1 MEKVSTA
8 RIALK
13 WGLIYG
19 LLSIVVTTV
28 MYTFNLLS
36 QQWINTVFS
45 VLLSLAVLFFAYRE
59 YRDLN
64 NGYMSFGQGLGLGML
79 LFVTGG
85 VLFAGF
91 DVLYKKVIDPGIV
104 DKLLEITE
112 MQYEKSGLSPEAIE
126 QAIETAR
133 PFIAGPFAPVII
145 IFSYALTGF
154 ICSLI
159 MAAIMKKNP
168 PVFE

>member
-19 LLSIVVTTV
+19 LLSIVVTTII
-28 MYTFNLLS
+28 YTFNLMS
-36 QQWINTVFS
+36 QSWISTVVS
-45 VLLSLAVLFFAYRE
+45 ILLSFGVLYLAFRE
-59 YRDLN
+59 FRDLN
-64 NGYMSFGQGLGLGML
+64 GGFMRFGQGLGLGML

-85 VLFAGF
+85 VLAAGF
-91 DVLYKKVIDPGIV
+91 DTLYKKVIDPGVV
-104 DKLLEITE
+104 DKILEITE
-112 MQYEKSGLSPEAIE
+112 MQYEKSGFSPEVIE
-126 QAIETAR
+126 QSMEAAK
-133 PFIAGPFAPVII
+133 PFIAGPLAPVIV

>member
-19 LLSIVVTTV
+19 LLSIVVNTII
-28 MYTFNLLS
+28 YTFNLLEH
-36 QQWINTVFS
+36 QWINTVVS
-45 VLLSLAVLFFAYRE
+45 IVLSFGVLYLAFKEF
-59 YRDLN
+59 RDLN
-64 NGYMSFGQGLGLGML
+64 GGFMKFGQGLGLGML

-85 VLFAGF
+85 VLASGYDF
-91 DVLYKKVIDPGIV
+91 VYKRLIDPGII
-104 DKLLEITE
+104 DKQLEIVE
-112 MQYEKSGLSPEAIE
+112 MQYEKAGMSPEMIE
-126 QAIETAR
+126 QALEAAKPWMNGPLTPVVMVFSFA
-133 PFIAGPFAPVII
+133 FI
-145 IFSYALTGF
+145 GF

>member
-19 LLSIVVTTV
+19 LLSIVVSTII
-28 MYTFNLLS
+28 YTFNLLS
-36 QQWINTVFS
+36 QQWISTVVS
-45 VLLSLAVLFFAYRE
+45 ILLSIGVLFMAFRE
-59 YRDLN
+59 FRELN
-64 NGYMSFGQGLGLGML
+64 GGFMSFGQGLGLGML

-126 QAIETAR
+126 QAIEAAR
-133 PFIAGPFAPVII
+133 PFIAGPFAPVVV

>member
-19 LLSIVVTTV
+19 LLSIVVNTII
-28 MYTFNLLS
+28 YTFNLME
-36 QQWINTVFS
+36 QQWINLVFS
-45 VLLSLAVLFFAYRE
+45 FVLSFGILYLAFKEF
-59 YRDLN
+59 RDLN
-64 NGYMSFGQGLGLGML
+64 GGFMKFGQGLGLGML

-85 VLFAGF
+85 VLISVYDF
-91 DVLYKKVIDPGIV
+91 VYKKLIDPSVV

-112 MQYEKSGLSPEAIE
+112 RQYEKAGMSPEMIE
-126 QAIETAR
+126 QALETAK
-133 PFIAGPFAPVII
+133 PWMTGPLAPVIM
-145 IFSYALTGF
+145 IFSIAFIGF

-159 MAAIMKKNP
+159 MAAIMKKNQ

>member
-19 LLSIVVTTV
+19 LLSIVVNTII
-28 MYTFNLLS
+28 YTFNLME
-36 QQWINTVFS
+36 QQWINSVFS
-45 VLLSLAVLFFAYRE
+45 FVLSFGILYLAFKEF
-59 YRDLN
+59 RDLN
-64 NGYMSFGQGLGLGML
+64 GGFMKFGQGLGLGML

-85 VLFAGF
+85 VLISVYDF
-91 DVLYKKVIDPGIV
+91 VYKKLIDPGVV
-104 DKLLEITE
+104 DKLLEIAE
-112 MQYEKSGLSPEAIE
+112 RQYEKAGMSPEMIE
-126 QAIETAR
+126 QALETAK
-133 PFIAGPFAPVII
+133 PWMAGPLAPVIM
-145 IFSYALTGF
+145 IFSIAFIGF

-159 MAAIMKKNP
+159 MAAIMKKNQ